1 MWKMQFLLSLRQLLK
16 NKGTSLIKLSG
27 LVLGMSAFVFMWE
40 YVAFERGF
48 NQMFPKAETS
58 FRLFSQDNS
67 DGYLIATGHAP
78 ALAEQF
84 PQIKSYTAV
93 IQGIGNG
100 VFSTTDKG
108 VILRQQ
114 LTAFV
119 DHAFLDLFD
128 VQLQSGLLD
137 LTRPKTMAL
146 SANTAKKYFGDEE
159 AVGQQLQ
166 IDNQFGQT
174 FYEVVAVYKEM
185 PENSDFRYDVLLSR
199 ATLAIPELRA
209 NNDWANPSQFGFNNS
224 YIFFELADANQ
235 VASLEKQFNE
245 WAPEALPDAKK
256 DLRLQALTNVHLGR
270 SLSEPYPIFGDRSW
284 VIFLTIAAFLLLAI
298 AWINYINLSTA
309 QASERA
315 REVGIHK
322 VLGAERSQLILQY
335 LAETSIL
342 TGLATAFALILVPLF
357 QPLFN
362 RLVDL
367 PLSLSVFSG
376 TIYPLIALVVS
387 ILGALLSG
395 GYVALVL
402 TSFKPIQILQ
412 GRFKMS
418 RRSLW
423 LRKGLVIGQFTISI
437 AFIASTVILFQ
448 QLEFI
453 QDKDLG
459 VTLEQRV
466 AIRGPFVKGEDFESQ
481 EQSFRDEVEK
491 LSFVQSFSGSA
502 AIPGKYFNFSSTN
515 LRRLSDEPKENEEGY
530 GFIFID
536 ENYLDSYEIN
546 LAAGRKFKAQEA
558 LAGWGSNKVI
568 LNEKAREQLGF
579 ATNAEAI
586 GAVLHSFD
594 EEREVVGIVENYH
607 HLSLRVDVGGMVFL
621 PSRNS
626 GFFTI
631 KLNQKDLA
639 SKLTTLEGIYQ
650 LTFPGN
656 PFQYEFLDENFGR
669 LYAEEQRSG
678 RLFFSAASLTI
689 LISALGLFGLVAFV
703 ARQRTK
709 EIGIRKVLGASVG
722 QIVNLLFKDFFPL
735 IMIALLIAAPLAW
748 WFMSEWLQNFAYQIN
763 IQWWF
768 FALAGLLA
776 LTIAFIT
783 VSIQSLKVALANP
796 IESLRNE

>member
-1 MWKMQFLLSLRQLLK
+1 
-16 NKGTSLIKLSG
+16 
-27 LVLGMSAFVFMWE
+27 
-40 YVAFERGF
+40 
-48 NQMFPKAETS
+48 
-58 FRLFSQDNS
+58 
-67 DGYLIATGHAP
+67 
-78 ALAEQF
+78 
-84 PQIKSYTAV
+84 
-93 IQGIGNG
+93 
-100 VFSTTDKG
+100 
-108 VILRQQ
+108 
-114 LTAFV
+114 
-119 DHAFLDLFD
+119 
-128 VQLQSGLLD
+128 SGLLD

-146 SANTAKKYFGDEE
+146 SVNTAKKYFGDEE

-166 IDNQFGQT
+166 IDNQFGRA
-174 FYEVVAVYKEM
+174 FYEVVAVYEEM
-185 PENSDFRYDVLLSR
+185 PENSDFRYDVLFSH
-199 ATLAIPELRA
+199 ATLAVPEFRA
-209 NNDWANPSQFGFNNS
+209 NNDWADPRQFGYNNA
-224 YIFFELADANQ
+224 YLFFELDEATQ
-235 VASLEKQFNE
+235 VASLEKEFDAWVAKGQ
-245 WAPEALPDAKK
+245 PDAKK
-256 DLRLQALTNVHLGR
+256 ELKLQALTNVHLGR
-270 SLSEPYPIFGDRSW
+270 SLSEIYPTLGDRSW
-284 VIFLTIAAFLLLAI
+284 VLFLTIAAFLLLAI

-322 VLGAERSQLILQY
+322 VLGAERRQLVLQY

-342 TGLATAFALILVPLF
+342 TALATIFALILVPLF

-367 PLSLSVFSG
+367 PLSLSVFGG
-376 TIYPLIALVVS
+376 TIYPLIALLVV

-402 TSFKPIQILQ
+402 TSFRPVQILQ

-423 LRKGLVIGQFTISI
+423 LRKGLVVGQFTIAI

-448 QLEFI
+448 QLKFI

-459 VTLEQRV
+459 VALEQRI
-466 AIRGPFVKGEDFESQ
+466 AIRGPFVKGEDFEVQ
-481 EQSFRDEVEK
+481 KQSFRNEVEK

-502 AIPGKYFNFSSTN
+502 AIPGRYFNFSSTN
-515 LRRLSDEPKENEEGY
+515 LRRLNQEADENEEGY

-536 ENYLDSYEIN
+536 ENYLDTYEIN
-546 LAAGRKFKAQEA
+546 LANGRKFKAQEA
-558 LAGWGSNKVI
+558 ISGWDSKKVI

-579 ATNAEAI
+579 ATNADAI
-586 GAVLHSFD
+586 GALLHSFD
-594 EEREVVGIVENYH
+594 EEREVVGVVANYN
-607 HLSLRVDVGGMVFL
+607 HLSLRFEAGAIVFL

-631 KLNQKDLA
+631 KLNQQDLT

-650 LTFPGN
+650 TTFPGN
-656 PFQYEFLDENFGR
+656 PFQYEFLDESFGR
-669 LYAEEQRSG
+669 LYADEQRSG
-678 RLFFSAASLTI
+678 RLFFTAASLTI
-689 LISALGLFGLVAFV
+689 LISALGLLGLVAFV

-709 EIGIRKVLGASVG
+709 EIGIRKVLGASVS
-722 QIVNLLFKDFFPL
+722 QIVNLLFKDFVPL

-748 WFMSEWLQNFAYQIN
+748 WLMSEWLQNFAYQIN

-783 VSIQSLKVALANP
+783 VSIQSLQVALANP